1 MVGSAET
8 SLIATLLSLKE
19 VSLKKLN
26 PTSFLKDDEKIC
38 HTHLPCNNH
47 MHCTCMLLSFTPKV
61 RNMLVARTVSVKGVV
76 IAGKMLKIFSSY
88 LPWWEG
94 RECRISHEGPALP
107 LHVSC
112 LKGLFLTSRKK

>member
-47 MHCTCMLLSFTPKV
+47 MHCTCMLLSFTPQGKEYAGGTNSLCE
-61 RNMLVARTVSVKGVV
+61 RRSDSWQDTEDFQLLFTLVGRKG
-76 IAGKMLKIFSSY
+76 M
-88 LPWWEG
+88 
-94 RECRISHEGPALP
+94 
-107 LHVSC
+107 
-112 LKGLFLTSRKK
+112 